1 MKTTRIKFPI
11 EKGLEHRVPSEV
23 MDFLSSAIVDKDLEI
38 DEYEY
43 RSLKIQEIRLDS
55 ELVDGKETYK
65 VYNVDLR
72 GDDKAIET
80 IETWFEQ
87 FNKPLH

>member
-11 EKGLEHRVPSEV
+11 GEGLEHRVPSEV
-23 MDFLSSAIVDKDLEI
+23 MDFLSSSIVEGDLEI

-43 RSLKIQEIRLDS
+43 RSIKISDIRLDS

-65 VYNVDLR
+65 VYNVDLM
-72 GDDKAIET
+72 GDDKAIKT

-87 FNKPLH
+87 FDKPLH